1 MCSRAVLPKC
11 TPEDTNWTGLLHLC
25 PDDLRLLST
34 RDFGSRLKFDT
45 DLDAVCRSKVR
56 RSYSDKKTGP
66 PSLEELVAAEKEGF
80 LVKARTYVVSLLET
94 MLRDIHFTADII
106 HGMGCFDPHLLLSLP
121 LDQVTFCFNAL
132 FNSFRIRRW
141 VAESAMQDYRDE
153 YFEFVDHFRK
163 TSSGIKDAPATIPD
177 VLALL
182 TPMPALRSRINLFH
196 LYRLCC
202 LCITESHQDLPAIKF
217 QDVDTS
223 GDHCRLSSVILPA
236 QSYLATCPGAI
247 AVCTSE
253 SALVKYK
260 ELDLQFTSGQLS
272 GDPWSH
278 VDVFG
283 RASLLKTLTDS
294 FISLKG
300 VPLVGVSTS
309 SRASSVSTSAGKK
322 LNWAAGK
329 AQKLAF
335 FGNIPQSEISKTVK
349 ELRQGSSKD

>member
-1 MCSRAVLPKC
+1 MPKC
-11 TPEDTNWTGLLHLC
+11 TPEDTHWSGLLHLC

-34 RDFGSRLKFDT
+34 PDFGSRLKFDT
-45 DLDAVCRSKVR
+45 DLDAVCRSKVH
-56 RSYSDKKTGP
+56 RSHSDKKTGP
-66 PSLEELVAAEKEGF
+66 PNLVELVATEKEGF

-132 FNSFRIRRW
+132 FNSFRLRGW
-141 VAESAMQDYRDE
+141 VAESAMQEFRDE

-163 TSSGIKDAPATIPD
+163 IYSGIKDAPATIPD
-177 VLALL
+177 VLELL
-182 TPMPALRSRINLFH
+182 TPLPALQSRTNLFH

-223 GDHCRLSSVILPA
+223 GDHCRLSSVVLPA
-236 QSYLATCPGAI
+236 QSYLAYCPGAI

-253 SALVKYK
+253 SALAKYK

-309 SRASSVSTSAGKK
+309 SRASSVSTSAGKI

-335 FGNIPQSEISKTVK
+335 FGDIPQSESSKTVQ
-349 ELRQGSSKD
+349 ELREGSSKD

>member
-1 MCSRAVLPKC
+1 
-11 TPEDTNWTGLLHLC
+11 
-25 PDDLRLLST
+25 
-34 RDFGSRLKFDT
+34 
-45 DLDAVCRSKVR
+45 
-56 RSYSDKKTGP
+56 
-66 PSLEELVAAEKEGF
+66 
-80 LVKARTYVVSLLET
+80 
-94 MLRDIHFTADII
+94 
-106 HGMGCFDPHLLLSLP
+106 
-121 LDQVTFCFNAL
+121 
-132 FNSFRIRRW
+132 
-141 VAESAMQDYRDE
+141 
-153 YFEFVDHFRK
+153 
-163 TSSGIKDAPATIPD
+163 
-177 VLALL
+177 
-182 TPMPALRSRINLFH
+182 MPALRSRINLFH

-223 GDHCRLSSVILPA
+223 DDHCRLSSVILPA
-236 QSYLATCPGAI
+236 QSYLAICPGAI

-300 VPLVGVSTS
+300 VPPVGVSTS

-335 FGNIPQSEISKTVK
+335 FGDIPQSEISKTVK

>member
-11 TPEDTNWTGLLHLC
+11 TPEDTNWNGLLHLC
-25 PDDLRLLST
+25 PDGLRLLFT

-56 RSYSDKKTGP
+56 RSNSDKKTGP
-66 PSLEELVAAEKEGF
+66 PNMEELVATEKEGF
-80 LVKARTYVVSLLET
+80 LVKACTYVVSLLET

-121 LDQVTFCFNAL
+121 LDEVTFCFNAL
-132 FNSFRIRRW
+132 SNSFRLRGW
-141 VAESAMQDYRDE
+141 VAESAMQEYRNE

-163 TSSGIKDAPATIPD
+163 TYSGIKDAPATIPD
-177 VLALL
+177 VLELL
-182 TPMPALRSRINLFH
+182 TPMPSLRSRTNLFH

-202 LCITESHQDLPAIKF
+202 LCITESHQDLPAIKI

-223 GDHCRLSSVILPA
+223 GDHCRLSSVVLPA
-236 QSYLATCPGAI
+236 QFYLAYCPDAI

-253 SALVKYK
+253 SALAKYK
-260 ELDLQFTSGQLS
+260 ELDLQFTSRQLS

-283 RASLLKTLTDS
+283 RASLLKKLTDS

-300 VPLVGVSTS
+300 VPLVDVSTS

-322 LNWAAGK
+322 TQLGCWKGAK
-329 AQKLAF
+329 ISIF
-335 FGNIPQSEISKTVK
+335 RRYSSERDFKNCPRIARR
-349 ELRQGSSKD
+349 EF